1 MFVEPY
7 FLSPYSNNEVG
18 GLADCLNSK
27 GYKTMFFHGA
37 ERGSMGFM
45 SFARASKFD
54 HYYGRED
61 FNADKRTNGDKEY
74 DGWWGISDEPF
85 LQYMNMI
92 LSDTKEPFLAAVFT
106 LSSHHPFRVPARY
119 KEVFKEEEL
128 PIHKVIRYTDH
139 ALKRFF
145 EEASKQPWFSNT
157 IFAITS
163 DHTNMS
169 NHAEYK
175 TDLGGFCVP
184 VIFYDPTEEIRPGMR
199 HAIAQQIDIMPTI
212 LNYLGYDHPYIA
224 YGCDLLHTADDE
236 TWAVNYL
243 NGIYQYVK
251 GDYLLQFDGQQIR
264 ALYNYRDD
272 ILLKTNIADSEP
284 STCKTMERQLKAII
298 QSYMTRMVNNELKLK

>member
-1 MFVEPY
+1 MLFRSVFSPIHRPHSDKAFRKKNVVVIIVESCGREYIGAYNKGLDNGRYKGYTPFLDSLISKSLTFEYSFCNGRKSIDGMPSVLSSIPMFVEPY

-106 LSSHHPFRVPARY
+106 LSSHHPFRVPAR
-119 KEVFKEEEL
+119 
-128 PIHKVIRYTDH
+128 
-139 ALKRFF
+139 
-145 EEASKQPWFSNT
+145 
-157 IFAITS
+157 
-163 DHTNMS
+163 
-169 NHAEYK
+169 
-175 TDLGGFCVP
+175 
-184 VIFYDPTEEIRPGMR
+184 
-199 HAIAQQIDIMPTI
+199 
-212 LNYLGYDHPYIA
+212 
-224 YGCDLLHTADDE
+224 
-236 TWAVNYL
+236 
-243 NGIYQYVK
+243 
-251 GDYLLQFDGQQIR
+251 
-264 ALYNYRDD
+264 
-272 ILLKTNIADSEP
+272 
-284 STCKTMERQLKAII
+284 
-298 QSYMTRMVNNELKLK
+298 